1 MNKIDEDVIRR
12 LHEVSLLYNST
23 DDYDYILWYT
33 FISRDSM
40 LYFFF
45 RISLLAGIVTRGP
58 SIRFLVTGPGLTAE
72 SLS

>member
-1 MNKIDEDVIRR
+1 
-12 LHEVSLLYNST
+12 
-23 DDYDYILWYT
+23 
-33 FISRDSM
+33 M

-58 SIRFLVTGPGLTAE
+58 LIRFLVTGPGLTAE